1 QVFATLANGNFFTS
15 LDLTDAY
22 TQLQLDTD
30 SQELCV
36 VNTHKGLYKLTR
48 LIYGV
53 SSAAAIFQSTM
64 DKILNGIA
72 GAPVT
77 VDRISEAS
85 LADPSLK
92 KIYDFTYFGWPNS
105 NPFPTHSELS
115 VYYKIRDQL
124 SISEKCVLY
133 GSRVVI
139 PPSLQSECLSILH
152 MGHPGINKT
161 KMLARVVLWWPSLN
175 SDIENLC
182 SYCDDCVKVN
192 SQSKKV
198 FIPWAVAKHPFE
210 RVHVDFYCYKQT
222 TFFIFVDSYSK
233 WIHIQ
238 PTLTT
243 VASAVNQVLFSLFS
257 FWGCLPSVLVSDNG
271 PPFCSIEF
279 RDFLTRFNI
288 VLKHSPVY
296 HPQSNGLA
304 ERGVGIAK
312 KALEKMFEEL
322 K

>member
-1 QVFATLANGNFFTS
+1 MSVPDALSRLPAPNSINFLS
-15 LDLTDAY
+15 P
-22 TQLQLDTD
+22 
-30 SQELCV
+30 
-36 VNTHKGLYKLTR
+36 
-48 LIYGV
+48 LI
-53 SSAAAIFQSTM
+53 
-64 DKILNGIA
+64 K
-72 GAPVT
+72 APVT

-85 LADPSLK
+85 LADPTLEIQVYERRTLCSLK

-124 SISEKCVLY
+124 SISEKCLLY
-133 GSRVVI
+133 
-139 PPSLQSECLSILH
+139 
-152 MGHPGINKT
+152 
-161 KMLARVVLWWPSLN
+161 
-175 SDIENLC
+175 
-182 SYCDDCVKVN
+182 DC
-192 SQSKKV
+192 
-198 FIPWAVAKHPFE
+198 
-210 RVHVDFYCYKQT
+210 
-222 TFFIFVDSYSK
+222 YSK

-238 PTLTT
+238 PMLTT

-296 HPQSNGLA
+296 HPLSNGLA

-312 KALEKMFEEL
+312 KSP
-322 K
+322 